1 MENIMFKNSSGKVKC
16 LLASLILFY
25 TVQSASALDTIRL
38 VPWGPKLIDFIDL
51 YVGEENGYFKK
62 AGIKIEQLRGAGAGD
77 AVRNV
82 VAGNG
87 DIAMADPLSAFF
99 AIQAGAELEGFYCP
113 YTKNWMTLMVN
124 KTKGIKSPADLRG
137 KTIAINSMG
146 STTRYYLMVL
156 LGRHGMTESDVTEV
170 ATGLDFASSLVS
182 GRADAASAWES
193 MNWGMLVAGGI
204 PKNQVS
210 DFEVWPYAD
219 IIPGPNDVYFAKPE
233 WLNKNRGLVQRF
245 IRALEKSKRFVQ
257 AHPDEAAKIGQRYA
271 IGADSLVRNRAVI
284 DMRVKMQNSG
294 PGVVENGMGWCDV
307 DAISNLANDSFKNGI
322 LNKKMNVS
330 KIISNRFIK

>member
-1 MENIMFKNSSGKVKC
+1 MFKNNSVKIKV
-16 LLASLILFY
+16 LLTSVILFS
-25 TVQSASALDTIRL
+25 TVQVASALDTIRL

-51 YVGEENGYFKK
+51 YVGDENGYFKE
-62 AGIKIEQLRGAGAGD
+62 AGIKIEQMRGAGAGD

-82 VAGNG
+82 IAGNG

-124 KTKGIKSPADLRG
+124 KTKGIKTPADLRG

-156 LGRHGMTESDVTEV
+156 LGRNGMTESDVTEV
-170 ATGLDFASSLVS
+170 ATGLDFASSLLS

-204 PKNQVS
+204 PTDQVS
-210 DFEVWPYAD
+210 DYEVWPYSD
-219 IIPGPNDVYFAKPE
+219 IIPGPNDVYFAKPD
-233 WLNKNRGLVQRF
+233 WLKKNSGLVQRF

-257 AHPDEAAKIGQRYA
+257 AHPDEAAKIGQKYA
-271 IGADSLVRNRAVI
+271 IGADNLGRNRAVI

-294 PGVVENGMGWCDV
+294 PGVVENGMGWCDL
-307 DAISNLANDSFKNGI
+307 DAISDLANDSLKMGI
-322 LNKKMNVS
+322 LNKKMDVS
-330 KIISNRFIK
+330 KIITNKFLK

>member
-1 MENIMFKNSSGKVKC
+1 MFKNNSVKIKV
-16 LLASLILFY
+16 LLISVILFS
-25 TVQSASALDTIRL
+25 TFQTASALDTIRL

-51 YVGEENGYFKK
+51 YVGDENGYFKE
-62 AGIKIEQLRGAGAGD
+62 AGIKIEQMRGAGAGD
-77 AVRNV
+77 AVRNI

-113 YTKNWMTLMVN
+113 YTKNWMTLMIN
-124 KTKGIKSPADLRG
+124 KTKGIKTPADLRG

-156 LGRHGMTESDVTEV
+156 LGRNGMSERDVTIV
-170 ATGLDFASSLVS
+170 ATGLDFASALVS
-182 GRADAASAWES
+182 GRADAASSWES
-193 MNWGMLVAGGI
+193 SNWGMLVAGGI
-204 PKNQVS
+204 PKDQVL
-210 DFEVWPYAD
+210 DYEVWPYTN
-219 IIPGPNDVYFAKPE
+219 IIPGPNVVYFAKPE
-233 WLNKNRGLVQRF
+233 WLKKNRGLVQRF
-245 IRALEKSKRFVQ
+245 VRALEKSKRFVQ
-257 AHPDEAAKIGQRYA
+257 AHPDEAAKIGQKYA

-307 DAISNLANDSFKNGI
+307 DAISDLANDSLKYGI
-322 LNKKMNVS
+322 LKKKMDVS
-330 KIISNRFIK
+330 KIISNNFLK